1 MLGLLTALIASV
13 LPIGVRSAHAALDER
28 AAEFEFYNLLN
39 GTRTTFGKTTLQRDP
54 GLDRLALDWAGK
66 MADVYDITH
75 TVLDTVDRTNCTKSA
90 LCHRPNLANA
100 LSPIEPAW
108 LGGGE
113 NVGTGGA
120 VGPLH
125 DAFVASPGHFANI
138 IGNYNRVGVGVVV
151 RNDRIWVTFN
161 FLLGPALSSPTPP
174 PVSVTQANATI
185 EAPRG
190 LPVVPI
196 GGAGYFRPIAPIR
209 VLDTRSG
216 VRGLGPVADHSVFTL
231 SLADEA
237 SRPGDAFG
245 AALNITAVGPAEA
258 GYLTVFPC
266 GSAPPDASNINFA
279 AGGAVPN
286 LVTVAFG
293 ANSTICVYTSTKLHL
308 LADLAGWLGSAP
320 GNGASTMTTV
330 EPIRVL
336 DSRSTQTRASVFTLS
351 LAGRVPVDAT
361 AASLN
366 LTVTDP
372 DGDGF
377 LTAYP
382 CGTATPSASNVN
394 FRRGQTIPNLATVAF
409 GPGQT
414 VCLFANKAT
423 HLIIDLAGYFAPAG
437 GLLNSVV
444 PDRVIDTRQSLGG
457 WTGRLGAGQTID
469 VKISDLPGMPANVSG
484 VLINLTAVDPSEGG
498 YVTIYPCGTSVP
510 TASNLNFAAHETVAN
525 LTAVHMPANGSIC
538 LFSSTRVHII
548 ADLQAL
554 ITPIAA

>member
-1 MLGLLTALIASV
+1 MLGLFTALVTSM
-13 LPIGVRSAHAALDER
+13 LPVGVGSAHAALDQK

-39 GTRTTFGKTTLQRDP
+39 TTRTANGKTPLQRDP
-54 GLDRLALDWAGK
+54 GLDQLALDWSGK

-75 TVLDTVDRTNCTKSA
+75 VVLDAVDRTNCTKSA
-90 LCHRPNLANA
+90 LCHRPNLADA
-100 LSPIEPAW
+100 ITPIEPAW

-120 VGPLH
+120 VGALN
-125 DAFVASPGHFANI
+125 DAFIASQGHFANI
-138 IGNYNRVGVGVVV
+138 VGNYNRVGVGVIV

-161 FLLGPALSSPTPP
+161 FLLGPTLANPTPP
-174 PVSVTQANATI
+174 PVVVTQANAT
-185 EAPRG
+185 ADAARG

-196 GGAGYFRPIAPIR
+196 GDAGYFRPSAPTR

-216 VRGLGPVADHSVFTL
+216 LRGVGPLADHSVFTL
-231 SLADEA
+231 SLANEA
-237 SRPGDAFG
+237 SRPADAFG

-266 GSAPPDASNINFA
+266 GSAPPEASNINFA
-279 AGGAVPN
+279 AGGAIPN

-293 ANSTICVYTSTKLHL
+293 ANTTICVYTSTKLHL
-308 LADLAGWLGSAP
+308 LADLAGWLGSSP

-330 EPIRVL
+330 EPVRVL
-336 DSRSTQTRASVFTLS
+336 DSRSTKTRASVFTLS
-351 LAGRVPVDAT
+351 FAGRVPVDAT

-372 DGDGF
+372 EGDGF

-382 CGTATPSASNVN
+382 CGTTTPTSSNVN
-394 FRRGQTIPNLATVAF
+394 FRRAQTIPNLATVAF
-409 GPGQT
+409 GAGQT
-414 VCLFANKAT
+414 ICLFASNAT
-423 HLIIDLAGYFAPAG
+423 HLIIDLGGYFAPSG

-444 PDRVIDTRQSLGG
+444 PDRIIDTRQGIGG
-457 WTGRLGAGQTID
+457 WTGRLGAGQTVD
-469 VKISDLPGMPANVSG
+469 VKISDLPGMPAKLSG

-498 YVTIYPCGTSVP
+498 YVTIFPCGTSVP
-510 TASNLNFAAHETVAN
+510 TASNLNFGAHETVAN
-525 LTAVHMPANGSIC
+525 LTAVRMPANGSIC
-538 LFSSTRVHII
+538 LFSSTRVHVI

-554 ITPIAA
+554 ITPLAA